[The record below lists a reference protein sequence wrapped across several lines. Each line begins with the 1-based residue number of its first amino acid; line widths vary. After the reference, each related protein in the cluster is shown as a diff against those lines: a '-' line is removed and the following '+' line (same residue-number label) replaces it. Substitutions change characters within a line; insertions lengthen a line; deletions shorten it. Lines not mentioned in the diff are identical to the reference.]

1 MTKLH
6 YIRNKDCNMKEG
18 LKLNKGKLIAQGKT
32 SEVFEYGQDKILKLF
47 RKDLPEKNIEN
58 EYEVSFNLSKK
69 MKLVPKVYDL
79 VEVDD
84 RKGIIYEKV
93 NGTTMME
100 VISSKPWKV
109 KKEAQRLAEL
119 HEAIQKPVDFEL
131 PDYKTTLKENISK
144 TELLEEDIK
153 KRLYDYI
160 DELKDDDLLC
170 HGDFHP
176 DNVLITEEGE
186 VIIDWMTASKGSRIA
201 DIARTSVMLK
211 FGASPVKRSA
221 EKKIIKFVRNR
232 FYSGY
237 IKHYMKITGIN
248 KEQIEEWE
256 LPIAAAR
263 LNEWLPKSEK
273 VDLLKFIDMKMK

>member
-109 KKEAQRLAEL
+109 KKR
-119 HEAIQKPVDFEL
+119 
-131 PDYKTTLKENISK
+131 
-144 TELLEEDIK
+144 
-153 KRLYDYI
+153 
-160 DELKDDDLLC
+160 
-170 HGDFHP
+170 G
-176 DNVLITEEGE
+176 
-186 VIIDWMTASKGSRIA
+186 TAFS
-201 DIARTSVMLK
+201 
-211 FGASPVKRSA
+211 
-221 EKKIIKFVRNR
+221 
-232 FYSGY
+232 
-237 IKHYMKITGIN
+237 
-248 KEQIEEWE
+248 
-256 LPIAAAR
+256 
-263 LNEWLPKSEK
+263 
-273 VDLLKFIDMKMK
+273 